1 MQVTTSAWVCD
12 VTRSQYSNQVAWVW
26 WRHWEMWSLSGRR
39 CNHLLYFAE
48 RCWAWWSF
56 SGYWLWRWKEWSV
69 FIESEKLSFVANFN
83 LAQMLN
89 SFNSLKNSFI
99 FYTSFFFVFYLDKI
113 KLPFSKVRFFL
124 RKKTMPFVVAPE
136 HLTIFLRVI
145 EFQMGNGANILSPII
160 LSKPIFLVLLDTNNF
175 DKQKIICS

>member
-39 CNHLLYFAE
+39 CNHLLYFSE

-83 LAQMLN
+83 LAQKLN

-99 FYTSFFFVFYLDKI
+99 FYISFFLDEI
-113 KLPFSKVRFFL
+113 KLPFFKVRFFL
-124 RKKTMPFVVAPE
+124 RKKQCPLLL
-136 HLTIFLRVI
+136 H
-145 EFQMGNGANILSPII
+145 QNIWRFFWELLSF
-160 LSKPIFLVLLDTNNF
+160 KWEMVLIYWAL
-175 DKQKIICS
+175 